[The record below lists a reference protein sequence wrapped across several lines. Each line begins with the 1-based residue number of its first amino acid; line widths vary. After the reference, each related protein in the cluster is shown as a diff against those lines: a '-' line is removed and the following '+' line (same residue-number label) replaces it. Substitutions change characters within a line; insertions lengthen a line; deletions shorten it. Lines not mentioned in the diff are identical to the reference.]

1 MGNGSTADLS
11 NVSRGVFGATVG
23 VDRLLKLFDKNEIK
37 ASWFARAHT
46 IESFPEQMAKIRD
59 AGHEIGL
66 HDYSDEAPGQL
77 TAQQQYDTLTKSI
90 DILTKFVGRKPLGNT
105 APIWFTSKEVI
116 PQFQELGIVY
126 DHSFVHYDLQPYW
139 APHSSHEWI
148 DVDLKKEANSWMKP
162 MTRLRPSQVVEIP
175 SNWNL
180 GDNRRG

>member
-1 MGNGSTADLS
+1 

-23 VDRLLKLFDKNEIK
+23 VDRLLKLLDKNEIK
-37 ASWFARAHT
+37 ASWLARAHT

-66 HDYSDEAPGQL
+66 HDCSHEAPGQL

-90 DILTKFVGRKPLGNT
+90 DISTKFAGRKPLGNT
-105 APIWFTSKEVI
+105 APMWFTSKELI
-116 PQFQELGIVY
+116 PQFQGLGIVC
-126 DHSFVHYDLQPYW
+126 DHSFVHHDLQPYW

-162 MTRLRPSQVVEIP
+162 MTRLQPSQVVEIP
-175 SNWNL
+175 SNWHL
-180 GDNRRG
+180 GNNRHG